1 MDLPLQLPYHTCE
14 AKTLY
19 WPPEKRS
26 DELPRILRKLRVETM
41 RNIPTYP
48 HISLISRHKKKN
60 VFCLHRMWTER
71 HKFQPGFMICSREF
85 IRHARWRGKKK
96 KTWSR
101 SLIQALIS
109 GCFLCVCVFVWVRLS
124 LCVQVCAR
132 TAEGGPLLTQPE
144 PLRAFNRRCYL
155 VSQVLRL
162 CCSNATGARTLTCTR
177 WLCVLLG
184 EAPRIDLIEP
194 PVSLF
199 VFFFLVFEWRV
210 SRCYG
215 GRESGQWS
223 RKDSFVFLLSVRHVN
238 VFSVFYLIF
247 ITLKL

>member
-1 MDLPLQLPYHTCE
+1 MQ
-14 AKTLY
+14 
-19 WPPEKRS
+19 
-26 DELPRILRKLRVETM
+26 DEGE
-41 RNIPTYP
+41 
-48 HISLISRHKKKN
+48 
-60 VFCLHRMWTER
+60 
-71 HKFQPGFMICSREF
+71 
-85 IRHARWRGKKK
+85 KKK

-184 EAPRIDLIEP
+184 EAPRIDLTEP

-199 VFFFLVFEWRV
+199 VFFFFGV
-210 SRCYG
+210 
-215 GRESGQWS
+215 
-223 RKDSFVFLLSVRHVN
+223 
-238 VFSVFYLIF
+238 
-247 ITLKL
+247 

>member
-1 MDLPLQLPYHTCE
+1 
-14 AKTLY
+14 
-19 WPPEKRS
+19 
-26 DELPRILRKLRVETM
+26 
-41 RNIPTYP
+41 
-48 HISLISRHKKKN
+48 
-60 VFCLHRMWTER
+60 MWTER

-85 IRHARWRGKKK
+85 ICHARWRGKEK

-109 GCFLCVCVFVWVRLS
+109 GCFLCACVFVWVRLS

-194 PVSLF
+194 LVSLF

>member
-48 HISLISRHKKKN
+48 HISLISRHKKKKTFS
-60 VFCLHRMWTER
+60 VYTECEQR
-71 HKFQPGFMICSREF
+71 DINFSPDSWFAVESLFVMQDEGE
-85 IRHARWRGKKK
+85 KKK

-184 EAPRIDLIEP
+184 EAPRIDLTEP

-199 VFFFLVFEWRV
+199 VFFFFGVWMASVPSLWR
-210 SRCYG
+210 
-215 GRESGQWS
+215 
-223 RKDSFVFLLSVRHVN
+223 
-238 VFSVFYLIF
+238 
-247 ITLKL
+247 